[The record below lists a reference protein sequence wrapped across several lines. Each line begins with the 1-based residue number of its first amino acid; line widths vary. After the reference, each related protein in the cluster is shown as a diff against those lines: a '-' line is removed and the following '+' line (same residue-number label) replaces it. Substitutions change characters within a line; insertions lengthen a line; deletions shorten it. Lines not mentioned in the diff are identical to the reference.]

1 MLPFNQ
7 QQIIEQAK
15 FTYSALGKAFQKQI
29 KAILDQAKKTF
40 KALENLKEHKKQLVN
55 INDYEDKLL
64 FSKEREIFKNM
75 HNKKLDKIEELTEK
89 IDDNNLEF
97 ITISTGRKTDFSKKM
112 IL

>member
-1 MLPFNQ
+1 
-7 QQIIEQAK
+7 
-15 FTYSALGKAFQKQI
+15 
-29 KAILDQAKKTF
+29 
-40 KALENLKEHKKQLVN
+40 
-55 INDYEDKLL
+55 
-64 FSKEREIFKNM
+64 M